1 MKKSKFLKKSLAMLL
16 ALMLVVAMIPLSAS
30 ALEGVTVNV
39 DSKPASANGTEYT
52 AEATGYKVAIS
63 ATVPEG
69 ATFVLFDKDGKD
81 ITSSAGSVDLKE
93 KAKDE
98 GNNVYSLTFQAQTK
112 GEDNDDIL
120 GDVCTLKITVKESSL
135 SNDATIKAV
144 TDVIN
149 MTSYDITDDTITVW
163 YAFGKA
169 QTPPTATNFVPTSDK
184 VTAATDITVAGG
196 NDKVTVKAQ
205 DGSTKTYTLELKNN
219 PGFETFSVTGQV
231 GDSTITANGTTNE
244 VKADVAFGTDLKNVV
259 PTFTLGST
267 ITKVTTVINGE
278 EVEVKSGVT
287 ALEFTDKTARDFKLY
302 VGAND
307 KTGVTVQVTLTE
319 KSNTEAELKSIKVN
333 DTTNTAASNEV
344 TVTGTTINVEM
355 PAGYDFSKG
364 TAVTVTGTASEN
376 AKVSIPAQSSVSEQ
390 TATSGKFTLNN
401 VNITGKSFIVRV
413 KAAEGDAYTDYTVNL
428 TAAAKAQ
435 ALLGDVSVKTKVNG
449 KEVTYTTVWSGN
461 TGTLTLPYSA
471 KIDANLANYTVYNP
485 NYSTGAT
492 VTPAITSGTTTLSTL
507 FGSDESKTITVT
519 NGDVKNT
526 YTIKLAY
533 ETAKTQR
540 VVASAEATSVN
551 KVSAMDG
558 DNTYDVTVGTGTTAA
573 DNKSV
578 KTLKVDVPY
587 SFISDNDIY
596 FSNLK
601 LSDGAVAYWYDGSTA
616 EGITTLD
623 LTKYG
628 EQSTATGV
636 KLPVTDVL
644 DSNGKLTNNADVQVF
659 VVSEK
664 IYVDTTAAGT
674 TIDNTWFTNPQNA
687 GSFTTYYIYGVKA
700 PAKLG
705 RDLNTLTGTLEKNN
719 QTYPITSEIT
729 NGKVKII
736 LPASYPTGSGFYLD
750 FTASSQAKVEAVYS
764 GGSVEL
770 PKDYSTNPKAGMV
783 WYYNDEF
790 QVRDSSD
797 AWHEVTDIK
806 VTNEAGTES
815 SNYELTVEIAKAETE
830 ALLTSVKVNNT
841 TASINN
847 TEETVTAFVPFGTKL
862 TMAKLALEGSKMAT
876 IKVGTSV
883 FNPDATY
890 DVSDDVKITV
900 TSEDGNTSKV
910 YTLKVTVADQFS
922 DIKESDWYYA
932 NVMRAVE
939 LGILSGYSDGTFR
952 PMNNITRRD
961 FAIMLAQSLGHSN
974 DEPATSPF
982 KDVADDD
989 YGVSSIA
996 YLYEQGITA
1005 GDDKGNFNP
1014 DAYITR
1020 QEAAIF
1026 LARAF
1031 EATGTTSETFTDDA
1045 KIASWAKDFV
1055 YAAKAAGLMNG
1066 DTNGTFRPTSTLTR
1080 AEAASAMVNA
1090 VDN

>member
-39 DSKPASANGTEYT
+39 DSKPATAKGTEYT
-52 AEATGYKVAIS
+52 AEASGYTVAIS

-135 SNDATIKAV
+135 SSDATIKAV
-144 TDVIN
+144 KIDD
-149 MTSYDITDDTITVW
+149 MSSYEITDSKITV
-163 YAFGKA
+163 YMPFGVALPSDLTSDTEDK
-169 QTPPTATNFVPTSDK
+169 FIPTSDK
-184 VTAATDITVAGG
+184 AQSVTYNDGKKTLTVTAE
-196 NDKVTVKAQ
+196 N
-205 DGSTKTYTLELKNN
+205 GSTKVYTVELKNN

-267 ITKVTTVINGE
+267 ITKVTTEINGE

-287 ALEFTDKTARDFKLY
+287 ALEFIDKNPRNFKLY

-307 KTGVTVQVTLTE
+307 KTGVTVQVTLTA
-319 KSNTEAELKSIKVN
+319 KANTEAELTSIKVDTSN
-333 DTTNTAASNEV
+333 SVDVTDTTVS
-344 TVTGTTINVEM
+344 VEM
-355 PAGYDFSKG
+355 PAGYFDGTLTGKSVTGVASKG
-364 TAVTVTGTASEN
+364 AT
-376 AKVSIPAQSSVSEQ
+376 VSIPAQSGVTD
-390 TATSGKFTLNN
+390 TASGTDGKFTLSG
-401 VNITGKSFIVRV
+401 VDLTGKTFIVRV

-435 ALLGDVSVKTKVNG
+435 ALLGDISVKTKNAAG
-449 KEVTYTTVWSGN
+449 EEVTYTTVWSGN

-471 KIDANLANYTVYNP
+471 KIDTNLADYTVYNP
-485 NYSTGAT
+485 NHSTGAT
-492 VTPAITSGTTTLSTL
+492 VSPAITSGTTTLDTL
-507 FGSDESKTITVT
+507 FNTNESVSITVT

-540 VVASAEATSVN
+540 VVTSAEATSEK
-551 KVSAMDG
+551 KVSAMDD
-558 DNTYDVTVGTGTTAA
+558 DNTYDVNVGTGTNAS

-578 KTLKVDVPY
+578 KTLKVNVPY
-587 SFISDNDIY
+587 SFVSDNDIY

-601 LSDGAVAYWYDGSTA
+601 LSDGAVAYWYDGSAA
-616 EGITTLD
+616 EEITTLD

-628 EQSTATGV
+628 EQSAATGV

-705 RDLNTLTGTLEKNN
+705 HDLNTLTGTLEKNN

-736 LPASYPTGSGFYLD
+736 LPASYPTDSGFYLD

-876 IKVGTSV
+876 IEVNGSAY
-883 FNPDATY
+883 DADKTY

-900 TSEDGNTSKV
+900 TSEDQNTKKV

-922 DIKESDWYYA
+922 DIDENDWYYA

-961 FAIMLAQSLGHSN
+961 FAIMLAQALGHSN

-982 KDVADDD
+982 KDVADND

-996 YLYEQGITA
+996 YLYEQKITV

-1014 DAYITR
+1014 DDNITR

-1026 LARAF
+1026 LAKAF
-1031 EATGTTSETFTDDA
+1031 EATGTTSDLYTDDA